1 MFDEIIH
8 RRRIMNTV
16 TPIPNNNYNT
26 TPAPPVVDY
35 SKDSKQ
41 ESPEKDFQKR
51 IAEKYADSKVL
62 TAKKF
67 STDND
72 QQVVVKKR
80 TEEISAPDTKKEV
93 PAETVPQ
100 DDVKDLLRTKEGI
113 ESVAK
118 VIEDYANDV
127 HNVGLRF
134 AVHEDTGKFV
144 IRVIDEQTNEVVR
157 EVPPENLLDLAAK
170 MEEMMGMLYDE
181 KV

>member
-1 MFDEIIH
+1 
-8 RRRIMNTV
+8 MNTV

-35 SKDSKQ
+35 SKDSNQ
-41 ESPEKDFQKR
+41 ESPDKDFQKR

-67 STDND
+67 STDNNQ

-80 TEEISAPDTKKEV
+80 TEEV
-93 PAETVPQ
+93 PAQDAQKEASAEMAPQ
-100 DDVKDLLRTKEGI
+100 DVKDLLGTKEGI

-144 IRVIDEQTNEVVR
+144 IRVIDEQTKEVVR

>member
-1 MFDEIIH
+1 
-8 RRRIMNTV
+8 
-16 TPIPNNNYNT
+16 
-26 TPAPPVVDY
+26 
-35 SKDSKQ
+35 S
-41 ESPEKDFQKR
+41 
-51 IAEKYADSKVL
+51 
-62 TAKKF
+62 
-67 STDND
+67 
-72 QQVVVKKR
+72 QVVVKR
-80 TEEISAPDTKKEV
+80 RAEEV
-93 PAETVPQ
+93 PTVDVKKDSSRDDMAPQ
-100 DDVKDLLRTKEGI
+100 DVKDLLETKDGI

>member
-1 MFDEIIH
+1 
-8 RRRIMNTV
+8 MNTIN
-16 TPIPNNNYNT
+16 PISSNNINT

-51 IAEKYADSKVL
+51 IADKYAQSKVH
-62 TAKKF
+62 TAKQF
-67 STDND
+67 STDSD
-72 QQVVVKKR
+72 KVVVKKR
-80 TEEISAPDTKKEV
+80 DEMPTVDVKQKE
-93 PAETVPQ
+93 APQ
-100 DDVKDLLRTKEGI
+100 DQAPQDVQELLGTKEGV
-113 ESVAK
+113 ESVAR

-127 HNVGLRF
+127 HNVGLKF
-134 AVHEDTGKFV
+134 QVHEDTGQFV
-144 IRVIDEQTNEVVR
+144 IRVIDVNTNEVVR

>member
-1 MFDEIIH
+1 
-8 RRRIMNTV
+8 MNTIN
-16 TPIPNNNYNT
+16 PISSNNINT

-51 IAEKYADSKVL
+51 IADKYAESKVH
-62 TAKKF
+62 TAKQF

-72 QQVVVKKR
+72 KVVVKKR
-80 TEEISAPDTKKEV
+80 DEMPKVDAKKQEAPMDQ
-93 PAETVPQ
+93 APQ
-100 DDVKDLLRTKEGI
+100 DVQELLGTKEGV
-113 ESVAK
+113 ESVAR

-127 HNVGLRF
+127 HNVGLKF
-134 AVHEDTGKFV
+134 QVHEDTGQFV
-144 IRVIDEQTNEVVR
+144 IRVIDVNTNEVVR

>member
-1 MFDEIIH
+1 
-8 RRRIMNTV
+8 MNNI
-16 TPIPNNNYNT
+16 TPITGTNYT
-26 TPAPPVVDY
+26 TPASPVVDF
-35 SKDSKQ
+35 SKDKKQ
-41 ESPEKDFQKR
+41 DSSDQDFQKK
-51 IAEKYADSKVL
+51 IADKYADSKIL

-67 STDND
+67 STDSQQVVRKQNDKQTEQQVNLND
-72 QQVVVKKR
+72 QQPK
-80 TEEISAPDTKKEV
+80 EAP
-93 PAETVPQ
+93 Q
-100 DDVKDLLRTKEGI
+100 DVKDLLKTKEGI

-134 AVHEDTGKFV
+134 AVHEDTGRFV
-144 IRVIDEQTNEVVR
+144 IRVIDEKTKEVVR

>member
-1 MFDEIIH
+1 
-8 RRRIMNTV
+8 MNTINS
-16 TPIPNNNYNT
+16 IPSNSVNT

-51 IAEKYADSKVL
+51 IADKYADSKML

-67 STDND
+67 STDSDN
-72 QQVVVKKR
+72 VVVKKR
-80 TEEISAPDTKKEV
+80 EDMPKVDAKQQEV
-93 PAETVPQ
+93 PTDKAPQ
-100 DDVKDLLRTKEGI
+100 DVQELLGTKEGV

-134 AVHEDTGKFV
+134 QVHEDTGKFV
-144 IRVIDEQTNEVVR
+144 IRVIDERTNEVVR

>member
-1 MFDEIIH
+1 
-8 RRRIMNTV
+8 MNTIN
-16 TPIPNNNYNT
+16 PIPSNNMNT

-35 SKDSKQ
+35 SKDAKQ
-41 ESPEKDFQKR
+41 ESPEQDFQKR
-51 IAEKYADSKVL
+51 IADKYADSKVL

-67 STDND
+67 STDGD
-72 QQVVVKKR
+72 KVVVKKR
-80 TEEISAPDTKKEV
+80 DDMQQVDAKPKD
-93 PAETVPQ
+93 AAADLAPQ
-100 DDVKDLLRTKEGI
+100 DVQELLGTKEGV

-134 AVHEDTGKFV
+134 QVHEDTGKFV

-181 KV
+181 TV

>member
-1 MFDEIIH
+1 
-8 RRRIMNTV
+8 MNTIN
-16 TPIPNNNYNT
+16 PIPSNSVNT

-35 SKDSKQ
+35 SKDSRQ

-51 IAEKYADSKVL
+51 IADKYADSKVL

-67 STDND
+67 STDSD
-72 QQVVVKKR
+72 KVVVKKR
-80 TEEISAPDTKKEV
+80 EDIPTVDAKPKEAPKDQ
-93 PAETVPQ
+93 APQ
-100 DDVKDLLRTKEGI
+100 DVQELLGTKEGV
-113 ESVAK
+113 ESVAR

-134 AVHEDTGKFV
+134 QVHEDTGKFV
-144 IRVIDEQTNEVVR
+144 IRVIDERTNEVVR

-181 KV
+181 TV

>member
-1 MFDEIIH
+1 
-8 RRRIMNTV
+8 MNTV
-16 TPIPNNNYNT
+16 NPIPSNSMNT

-35 SKDSKQ
+35 SRDAKQ
-41 ESPEKDFQKR
+41 ESPEQNFQQK
-51 IAEKYADSKVL
+51 IADKYANNKVL

-72 QQVVVKKR
+72 QQVVVKRRDGDMPKV
-80 TEEISAPDTKKEV
+80 EAKPKDASMDT
-93 PAETVPQ
+93 APQ
-100 DDVKDLLRTKEGI
+100 DVQELLGTKEGV

-144 IRVIDEQTNEVVR
+144 IRVIDSDTNEVVR

>member
-1 MFDEIIH
+1 
-8 RRRIMNTV
+8 MNTIN
-16 TPIPNNNYNT
+16 PIPSNNINT

-35 SKDSKQ
+35 SKDSRQ
-41 ESPEKDFQKR
+41 ESPEQDFQKR
-51 IAEKYADSKVL
+51 IADKYADSKVL

-67 STDND
+67 STDSD
-72 QQVVVKKR
+72 KVVVKRRDEMPKM
-80 TEEISAPDTKKEV
+80 DVKQKEV
-93 PAETVPQ
+93 SMDQVPQ
-100 DDVKDLLRTKEGI
+100 DVQELLGTKEGI

-134 AVHEDTGKFV
+134 QVHEDTGKFV

>member
-1 MFDEIIH
+1 
-8 RRRIMNTV
+8 MNTV
-16 TPIPNNNYNT
+16 TPISTNNYNT

-35 SKDSKQ
+35 SKDAKQ
-41 ESPEKDFQKR
+41 ESPDKDFGKR

-67 STDND
+67 STDSD
-72 QQVVVKKR
+72 HQQIVVKKR
-80 TEEISAPDTKKEV
+80 TEDIPSRDAKKEA
-93 PAETVPQ
+93 PIEQPPQ
-100 DDVKDLLRTKEGI
+100 DVKDLLRTREGI

-144 IRVIDEQTNEVVR
+144 IRVIDEETKEVVR